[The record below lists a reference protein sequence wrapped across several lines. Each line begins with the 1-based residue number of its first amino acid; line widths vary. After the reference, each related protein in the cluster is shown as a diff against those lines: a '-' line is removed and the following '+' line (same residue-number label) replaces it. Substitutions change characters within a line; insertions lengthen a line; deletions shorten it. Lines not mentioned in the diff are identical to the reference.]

1 MTRIRA
7 TCPVCGEVELTTRD
21 VNVRVLTD
29 DQGDVL
35 EGSIYRFR
43 CPSCETMVTKSADER
58 IVELLETG
66 GVAITR
72 TRMDV
77 VAEHP
82 SMIGAGLPTHPEGA
96 VAGPPLT
103 VNDLIDFH
111 ELLNSDAWF
120 EQLSS
125 LVS

>member
-21 VNVRVLTD
+21 VQVRVLTD
-29 DQGDVL
+29 DEGDVL

-43 CPSCETMVTKSADER
+43 CPTCETMVTKTADER

-72 TRMDV
+72 THMGV
-77 VAEHP
+77 AAEHP
-82 SMIGAGLPTHPEGA
+82 AMIGASLPPHPEGT
-96 VAGPPLT
+96 VDGPALT

-111 ELLNSDAWF
+111 QMLEGDAWF
-120 EQLSS
+120 DQLSS

>member
-29 DQGDVL
+29 DVGDVL
-35 EGSIYRFR
+35 DGSIYRFR

-58 IVELLETG
+58 IVQLLETG

-72 TRMDV
+72 TCMDA
-77 VAEHP
+77 VADNP
-82 SMIGAGLPTHPEGA
+82 SMIGVGLPTHPEG
-96 VAGPPLT
+96 VVSGPVLT

-111 ELLNSDAWF
+111 ELLAGTAWF
-120 EQLSS
+120 EELSS